1 MKHFF
6 NVLIWV
12 ILMVIPII
20 VLLLANFFN
29 EVVKKFYSPYRAWV
43 ERTFPTR

>member
-6 NVLIWV
+6 NVLMWV

-20 VLLLANFFN
+20 ILLLANFFN
-29 EVVKKFYSPYRAWV
+29 EVVKKFYWPYRAWV
-43 ERTFPTR
+43 ERSFPTR